1 MTYAVVGADIAKNVM
16 QIHWVN
22 PDSGEIVN
30 KPTTR
35 CADLWLTFDATARP
49 LFGTARRTP
58 YRGPL
63 PLLSR
68 RVCYEVAVLLHRSQ
82 ALKAASTPPQRGGA
96 ERQAGHPVRTA
107 YS

>member
-1 MTYAVVGADIAKNVM
+1 MTYTIVGVDIAKNVT

-49 LFGTARRTP
+49 LFGTAR
-58 YRGPL
+58 
-63 PLLSR
+63 
-68 RVCYEVAVLLHRSQ
+68 
-82 ALKAASTPPQRGGA
+82 
-96 ERQAGHPVRTA
+96 
-107 YS
+107 